1 MASIRLQGITK
12 TFGDTRVLNAI
23 DLDIA
28 DGEFLT
34 LVGPSGCGKSTTLRI
49 IAGLEAQTTGNVEID
64 GAVVN
69 DIRPSRRDLVMVFQS
84 HALYP
89 HLTVRQNLATPLL
102 LRDLGFWERFPLLG
116 ALVPGRREKV
126 EALAATVREAAE
138 TLEIEHLL
146 DRKPGQ
152 LSGGQRQRV
161 ALGRAMVRNP
171 AAFLMDEPLSNLDA
185 GLRVH
190 MRAEL
195 AELHRNLGTTF
206 VYVTHDQAEALTMSD
221 RMAVMLDGDILQ
233 VGPPDEVYR
242 NPRELRVAEFVGSPK
257 INVMPGGCDGSGRLS
272 CLGVALGQHFASPVG
287 GTISIGL
294 RPEYFALRPGNTS
307 GCFVGRL
314 VYPYSSLFDVTF
326 ERIMSL
332 FKEAHPD
339 IDVKFRATYDN
350 YEDRTNTV
358 LREAVA
364 DKLPDITFQGLNR
377 QAILVEK
384 GIAQSLEP
392 FIAKEPDFS
401 KEGYYQAILGL
412 GTFGGQVHGLPFAV
426 SLPVGYYNMDA
437 LKKAGITTLPQTWDE
452 VVANCEKLRAVGY
465 NNPLF
470 WGWNITGNRFLQA
483 LLWSQD
489 TPIIKDGKFNFD
501 GPEGQ
506 QAIETMKKLF
516 RGCKMLN
523 LSVGDA
529 GKPFAAG
536 EVAMH
541 FWSTSAVG
549 AIERAKGDFE
559 LRTGEFPGIGEP
571 PKGLPAGGNAAML
584 VSTSN
589 DPKKIEAA
597 WTFLKFCTSGTG
609 AAAVAETTGYM
620 PPNKAA
626 NELLADF
633 YSKNPN
639 KHTAVRQAGL
649 LRDWIAY
656 PGDNGLAITQVIYDQ
671 IESIVTGESEDM
683 AALQEEIVEE
693 VSSMLP

>member
-28 DGEFLT
+28 DGEALT
-34 LVGPSGCGKSTTLRI
+34 LVGPSVCGKSTTLRI

-69 DIRPSRRDLVMVFQS
+69 DVRPSRRDLAMVFQS
-84 HALYP
+84 YALYP

-171 AAFLMDEPLSNLDA
+171 AAFLMDAPLSNLDA

-272 CLGVALGQHFASPVG
+272 CLGVALGQHLASPVG

-294 RPEYFALRPGNTS
+294 RPEHFALRPANTS

-314 VYPYSSLFDVTF
+314 VYPSALDVPDHPKADPQAYFRIADAMDEAAIDAVSIEDAHRPNDLSLL
-326 ERIMSL
+326 ERY
-332 FKEAHPD
+332 AQ
-339 IDVKFRATYDN
+339 T
-350 YEDRTNTV
+350 TV
-358 LREAVA
+358 LLGVMNIGRSRVEPVDEIAERLGRALEHIDPARLVAAPDCGLGLLGRDLAVA
-364 DKLPDITFQGLNR
+364 KL
-377 QAILVEK
+377 
-384 GIAQSLEP
+384 S
-392 FIAKEPDFS
+392 
-401 KEGYYQAILGL
+401 
-412 GTFGGQVHGLPFAV
+412 
-426 SLPVGYYNMDA
+426 
-437 LKKAGITTLPQTWDE
+437 
-452 VVANCEKLRAVGY
+452 
-465 NNPLF
+465 
-470 WGWNITGNRFLQA
+470 
-483 LLWSQD
+483 
-489 TPIIKDGKFNFD
+489 
-501 GPEGQ
+501 
-506 QAIETMKKLF
+506 
-516 RGCKMLN
+516 N
-523 LSVGDA
+523 L
-529 GKPFAAG
+529 
-536 EVAMH
+536 
-541 FWSTSAVG
+541 
-549 AIERAKGDFE
+549 
-559 LRTGEFPGIGEP
+559 
-571 PKGLPAGGNAAML
+571 
-584 VSTSN
+584 
-589 DPKKIEAA
+589 
-597 WTFLKFCTSGTG
+597 C
-609 AAAVAETTGYM
+609 AAAHGVACG
-620 PPNKAA
+620 
-626 NELLADF
+626 
-633 YSKNPN
+633 
-639 KHTAVRQAGL
+639 
-649 LRDWIAY
+649 
-656 PGDNGLAITQVIYDQ
+656 
-671 IESIVTGESEDM
+671 
-683 AALQEEIVEE
+683 
-693 VSSMLP
+693 